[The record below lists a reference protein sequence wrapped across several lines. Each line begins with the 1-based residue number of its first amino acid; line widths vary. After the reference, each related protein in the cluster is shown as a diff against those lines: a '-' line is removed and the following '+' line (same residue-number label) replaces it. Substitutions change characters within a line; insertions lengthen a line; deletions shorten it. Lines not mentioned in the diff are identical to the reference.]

1 MNIPSTMK
9 ALMKTRPAEGAE
21 LVEVPVPK
29 IGPRDLLIK
38 VRMTSICGTDVHI
51 YNWDPWAQSRIKL
64 PLVFG
69 HEFAG
74 DVVAVGELVT
84 GFKPGDF
91 VSAET
96 HIPCGVCFQCRTGLQ
111 HICGKLKILG
121 VDTQGCFAD
130 YAVLPEVCAWK
141 NDKGMKP
148 EIACIQEPLGNAV
161 YATLVEDITGRNVAV
176 FGCGPAGLFTVGVA
190 AAAGASK
197 LIHIIRCEF
206 ARAISTK
213 LGSTMILKYNDPQLV
228 EKVLE
233 ATDGVG
239 VEVVMEMT
247 GNQSAID
254 NGLKILAKGGRFTA
268 FGIPSEPVRLD
279 LANGVVFK
287 GGRIIGINGREM
299 YKTWFK
305 MVNLLNSGKLDPSPV
320 ITHKFPLV
328 EFKTAFDLMRAEDRQ
343 SGKIVL
349 VP

>member
-1 MNIPSTMK
+1 MNIPNKMK
-9 ALMKTRPAEGAE
+9 ALMKARPAEGAE

-51 YNWDPWAQSRIKL
+51 YNWDAWAQGRIKP

-91 VSAET
+91 VSAES
-96 HIPCGVCFQCRTGLQ
+96 HIPCGVCFQCRTDLQ
-111 HICGKLKILG
+111 HICGTLKILG

-130 YAVLPEVCAWK
+130 YAVIPEVCAWK

-161 YATLVEDITGRNVAV
+161 YAALTEDVTGRSVAV

-190 AAAGASK
+190 AAAGAGK
-197 LIHIIRCEF
+197 LIHIIKHEF
-206 ARAISTK
+206 RRAISTK
-213 LGSTMILKYNDPQLV
+213 MGSTMIVKHDDPQLV
-228 EKVLE
+228 DKVLK

-239 VEVVMEMT
+239 VEAVLEMT

-254 NGLKILAKGGRFTA
+254 CGLKILAKGGRFTA
-268 FGIPSEPVRLD
+268 FGIPSGPIQLD
-279 LANGVVFK
+279 LSNGIVFK
-287 GGRIIGINGREM
+287 GARILGINGREM

-305 MVNLLNSGKLDPSPV
+305 MAGLLNAGKLDPSPV

-328 EFKTAFDLMRAEDRQ
+328 EFKTAFDVMRAKDRQ